1 MLDKNILNAEKPF
14 TIVMGG
20 AKVEDKV
27 DLIESLLPKCDN
39 LLITGGIANS
49 CLHTLGINVGS
60 SLRTTDEETL
70 TRIRSILINNKEKI
84 LLPLDAMI
92 GRVYD
97 KEYINHVNINEVTDD
112 DIIYDIGIKTLNKYK
127 EIIDKSNT
135 IFVNGTCGKYEESK
149 FATGT
154 REMLNNIVN
163 SNAIKIVGGGDG
175 VSAVKHFQLQ
185 DRFDF
190 LSTGGGATLEYIING
205 GLPAI
210 DNIQDEETSN
220 M

>member
-1 MLDKNILNAEKPF
+1 
-14 TIVMGG
+14 
-20 AKVEDKV
+20 
-27 DLIESLLPKCDN
+27 
-39 LLITGGIANS
+39 
-49 CLHTLGINVGS
+49 
-60 SLRTTDEETL
+60 
-70 TRIRSILINNKEKI
+70 
-84 LLPLDAMI
+84 
-92 GRVYD
+92 
-97 KEYINHVNINEVTDD
+97 
-112 DIIYDIGIKTLNKYK
+112 
-127 EIIDKSNT
+127 
-135 IFVNGTCGKYEESK
+135 
-149 FATGT
+149 
-154 REMLNNIVN
+154 MLNNIVN